1 MQSVR
6 ACHSFVQQ
14 CRLETGALKSAQ
26 GATLDAANIT
36 WREVGYVPVRVPSHY
51 EGPTGEFPDPLM
63 PRENTDLP
71 GGMSTP
77 LLLTVCSGMAYRLLK
92 DWGGL
97 GRDQVHWL
105 MVLHEGE
112 WLGHA
117 GEPIYVL
124 LNGLGLLWMLVSG
137 ALMLSQRWRRRA
149 PAKTPAP

>member
-1 MQSVR
+1 
-6 ACHSFVQQ
+6 
-14 CRLETGALKSAQ
+14 
-26 GATLDAANIT
+26 
-36 WREVGYVPVRVPSHY
+36 
-51 EGPTGEFPDPLM
+51 
-63 PRENTDLP
+63 
-71 GGMSTP
+71 MSTLLAQVRRWHAAAAPFVLAP

-137 ALMLSQRWRRRA
+137 ALMLSQRWLRRA

>member
-1 MQSVR
+1 MAEWLAQKQVQIRNLHR
-6 ACHSFVQQ
+6 A
-14 CRLETGALKSAQ
+14 LA
-26 GATLDAANIT
+26 
-36 WREVGYVPVRVPSHY
+36 PVV
-51 EGPTGEFPDPLM
+51 L
-63 PRENTDLP
+63 
-71 GGMSTP
+71 TP

-112 WLGHA
+112 WLGRA

-137 ALMLSQRWRRRA
+137 ALMLSQRWLRRTPSKA
-149 PAKTPAP
+149 PAP

>member
-1 MQSVR
+1 MAQWLGQIR
-6 ACHSFVQQ
+6 
-14 CRLETGALKSAQ
+14 RLHGAMA
-26 GATLDAANIT
+26 
-36 WREVGYVPVRVPSHY
+36 PVV
-51 EGPTGEFPDPLM
+51 L
-63 PRENTDLP
+63 
-71 GGMSTP
+71 TP
-77 LLLTVCSGMAYRLLK
+77 LLLTVCSGMAYRLFK